1 MPARSFTKFFTC
13 SLFVVNVASLSTSF
27 LQGDALTIEEGFA
40 QAIPPSSKP
49 SGLAELLSDSEVPV
63 LNQTGLRGANATS
76 LNTNWQFHMDGEHG
90 TPPEEAQAIAFTN
103 ALNTAQISS
112 TKLLAASFVALV
124 LILGLGV
131 LCFADEDSA
140 EQEQMPPKTVE
151 ELENSQSKYRQ
162 IVLAMEGHPG
172 YGGTWAQTYENANEK
187 IMKQGLELLFRCHII
202 PAEEWAETLVSQEH
216 VDECVWITHKMLK
229 ERPLEQ
235 WLENCPEAQNE
246 FNANVTACFEEKMQL
261 GKDEPSFDNKA
272 GIFSNVDTMER
283 APKGATR
290 PEAKPDL
297 LPVLRTAS
305 DRKSLMESC
314 RRIMAVSDAGR
325 RWKSASSDP
334 RLPDASVPAGPSWS
348 SAPAMQTQARPG
360 DSAAGPSEGHIAP

>member
-1 MPARSFTKFFTC
+1 MPARSFTKFVTC
-13 SLFVVNVASLSTSF
+13 LLSVVNVASLSTSF

-49 SGLAELLSDSEVPV
+49 PGLAELLSS
-63 LNQTGLRGANATS
+63 LRGTNATLVHALSLRSANVSVS
-76 LNTNWQFHMDGEHG
+76 LNTNRQFHMDGEHG
-90 TPPEEAQAIAFTN
+90 TPPAEAQEIAFM
-103 ALNTAQISS
+103 ASMNTAQISS

-140 EQEQMPPKTVE
+140 EQMPPKTAE
-151 ELENSQSKYRQ
+151 EL
-162 IVLAMEGHPG
+162 VAMEG
-172 YGGTWAQTYENANEK
+172 YRGTWAQTYENANEQ

-202 PAEEWAETLVSQEH
+202 PAEEWAESQVSQEH

-235 WLENCPEAQNE
+235 WLENWPEARNE

-261 GKDEPSFDNKA
+261 RKDEPSFDNKA
-272 GIFSNVDTMER
+272 GDFSNEDSMER
-283 APKGATR
+283 VSKGAAR

-305 DRKSLMESC
+305 DRKSLMDSC
-314 RRIMAVSDAGR
+314 RRIMAVSDQGR

-334 RLPDASVPAGPSWS
+334 RPPAVPAGPSWS
-348 SAPAMQTQARPG
+348 SAPAMQAQARPG
-360 DSAAGPSEGHIAP
+360 DSAAGPSEGQ